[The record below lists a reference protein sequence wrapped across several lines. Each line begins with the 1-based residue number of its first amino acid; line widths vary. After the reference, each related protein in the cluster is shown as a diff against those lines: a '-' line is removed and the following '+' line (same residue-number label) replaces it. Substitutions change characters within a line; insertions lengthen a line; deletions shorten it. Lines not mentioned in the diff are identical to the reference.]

1 MRRSATSVSNEC
13 PWEAGETLRREIKP
27 TNRANA
33 IVSVNKTVE
42 NRRKFD
48 GFGRCQKFGSLA
60 PLKESPTAAARV
72 DSLSVA
78 PIGKVQSEK
87 AHGHS
92 LAPVSIK

>member
-1 MRRSATSVSNEC
+1 VSNEC

-48 GFGRCQKFGSLA
+48 GFWQMPKIWQFSASRRLPTGGGLDLNGYAFGSFKKK
-60 PLKESPTAAARV
+60 PF
-72 DSLSVA
+72 
-78 PIGKVQSEK
+78 
-87 AHGHS
+87 
-92 LAPVSIK
+92 